1 MKDTIR
7 KILREDCK
15 SEVNEYYT
23 DPYLTTDP
31 EDKWSSLEKDIESC
45 IYPILKKHVNDFGD
59 GSYGVIN
66 AMYDVLDK
74 MFQKV

>member
-7 KILREDCK
+7 KILREECK

-23 DPYLTTDP
+23 DPHLTTDH
-31 EDKWSSLEKDIESC
+31 EDKWDRLEKDIESC